1 MIVKLS
7 MVMGLFIGVVVYRK
21 MLYEEKLKKSGIKD
35 IDEMDGRQIEHYI
48 SEVQERNRSF
58 S

>member
-1 MIVKLS
+1 
-7 MVMGLFIGVVVYRK
+7 MGLFIGVVVYRK